1 MGGDMKDK
9 KQFMMDAHE
18 MHVDYITEND
28 QTLTYDEAQTLAWE
42 QGLDGLLD
50 FLDADINKKSELAS
64 KLRGAL

>member
-1 MGGDMKDK
+1 MKDK

-28 QTLTYDEAQTLAWE
+28 QSLTYDEAQTLAWE
-42 QGLDGLLD
+42 QGVKGLLD
-50 FLDADINKKSELAS
+50 FLDADVNKKSELAS